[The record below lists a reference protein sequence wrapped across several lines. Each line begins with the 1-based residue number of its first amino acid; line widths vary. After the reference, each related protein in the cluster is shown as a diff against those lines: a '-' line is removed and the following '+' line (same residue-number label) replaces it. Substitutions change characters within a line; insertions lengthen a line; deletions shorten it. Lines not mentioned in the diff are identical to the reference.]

1 MCMRS
6 VLLIFFSALV
16 DVNIQ
21 ADPAPSYLFDAEAQG
36 IQLGPTFN
44 VFSKNYMN
52 FDFFFPCLSR
62 PAFLKQ

>member
-36 IQLGPTFN
+36 IQFGPKTLTFN

-52 FDFFFPCLSR
+52 FDFFFPV
-62 PAFLKQ
+62 

>member
-1 MCMRS
+1 MRS

-21 ADPAPSYLFDAEAQG
+21 AAQPRVSLFDAEAQG

-44 VFSKNYMN
+44 VFSKNYMS
-52 FDFFFPCLSR
+52 FDYFFSV
-62 PAFLKQ
+62 